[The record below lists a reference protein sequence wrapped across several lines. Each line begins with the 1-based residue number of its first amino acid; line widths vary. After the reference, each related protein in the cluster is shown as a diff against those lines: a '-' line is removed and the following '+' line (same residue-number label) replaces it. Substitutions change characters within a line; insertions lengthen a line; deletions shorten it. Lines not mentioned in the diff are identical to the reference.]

1 MNPIA
6 RISALGL
13 AALLVLSA
21 CSDELGTPENAGAN
35 AAAKP
40 EARADEHADDD
51 EHGGDEH
58 GDDHGEEEAEAPRWD
73 ATKLAQAGIRVEALQ
88 RRALNESLRAPG
100 EVVDNGYG
108 TTRITPRVEALV
120 VKRHAKLG
128 DEVAAGAPLV
138 TLSSVEVAH
147 AQAALRLAEQE
158 WARVEALGREAV
170 SGRRY
175 SEAQIAAEQAR
186 ATAKAYGLS
195 AQQRASPDGAF
206 TLTAPHAGRLTQDNF
221 VIGERIEPGR
231 TLFRLVDESVV
242 WVDATLPAEQA
253 HRVAVGTKAEV
264 VLGDVRLVGTV
275 MQRAHH
281 TSEATRNAKV
291 RLEVPNEADRLHG
304 GDFVEVYLQAGDG
317 GPATLALPT
326 AALVQLE
333 GDTVAFR
340 QDDGDRLTAVPV
352 RTGAVIGD
360 HTVILEGLT
369 EGDRVV
375 VEGAYVLKAQ
385 QLKSQLGEG
394 HAH

>member
-1 MNPIA
+1 MNSFSRASTLCLI
-6 RISALGL
+6 
-13 AALLVLSA
+13 ALLLVSG
-21 CSDELGTPENAGAN
+21 C
-35 AAAKP
+35 
-40 EARADEHADDD
+40 ADEAQQAATPPAASEAHDDDHGPAADHADDAGADD
-51 EHGGDEH
+51 EH
-58 GDDHGEEEAEAPRWD
+58 DDHGDAAPRWD
-73 ATKLAQAGIRVEALQ
+73 AASLAAAGIRIAPLQ
-88 RRALNESLRAPG
+88 RQALSESLRAPG
-100 EVVDNGYG
+100 EVVDNAYG
-108 TTRITPRVEALV
+108 TTLITPRVEALV

-128 DEVAAGAPLV
+128 DEVLAGAPLA
-138 TLSSVEVAH
+138 TLSSVEVAG

-158 WARVEALGREAV
+158 WSRVLALGREAV

-195 AQQRASPDGAF
+195 AHQRGLADGEF
-206 TLTAPHAGRLTQDNF
+206 TLNAPHAGRITQDAF
-221 VIGERIEPGR
+221 VIGERIEPGD

-242 WVDATLPAEQA
+242 WVDAKLPAEQA
-253 HRVAVGTKAEV
+253 HRIAVGTPAEV

-281 TSEATRNAKV
+281 TSETTRSARV
-291 RLEVPNEADRLHG
+291 RLEVPNEGDRLHG
-304 GDFVEVYLQAGDG
+304 GDFVEVHLQAGDA

-340 QDDGDRLTAVPV
+340 QDADGDIDAVAV

-360 HTVILEGLT
+360 QTVILEGLS